1 MHHKMWYIY
10 MQPRN
15 SFGISCSLKGE
26 KKVQI
31 HGFQKMTLLDFPGRV
46 ACTVFTGGCNL
57 RCPFCHNALLVTK
70 LADTDIIPTE
80 SVFSYLEKRKGILDG
95 VAITGGEPLL
105 QPDIASFIRKI
116 KNMGYAVKLDTNGA
130 YPAKLRDL
138 VEEGIVD
145 YVAMDVK
152 NCKEKYGETV
162 GIPNFDVSK
171 IEESIKF
178 LMSGKVDFEFRTT
191 VVKEFHT
198 VEDIEKLSEWIKGA
212 PKYYLQNFTDSG
224 NLIGENL
231 HECGKET
238 LEVMR
243 EAAQKYVCVCETR
256 GV

>member
-1 MHHKMWYIY
+1 M
-10 MQPRN
+10 
-15 SFGISCSLKGE
+15 
-26 KKVQI
+26 QI

-70 LADTDIIPTE
+70 MSDADIIPSE
-80 SVFSYLEKRKGILDG
+80 DVISFLEKRKGLLDG

-116 KNMGYAVKLDTNGA
+116 KNMGYAVKLDTNGT

-138 VEEGIVD
+138 VEEGLVD

-162 GIPNFDVSK
+162 GIQNYDVSK
-171 IEESIKF
+171 ADESIKF
-178 LMSGKVDFEFRTT
+178 LLSNKVDFEFRTT

-198 VEDIEKLSEWIKGA
+198 VEDIEKLAEWITGA
-212 PKYYLQNFTDSG
+212 PKYFLQNFTDSG
-224 NLIGENL
+224 NLIGENM
-231 HECGKET
+231 HECSKET
-238 LEVMR
+238 LESMR
-243 EAAQKYVCVCETR
+243 TAALKYVKSCETR

>member
-1 MHHKMWYIY
+1 M
-10 MQPRN
+10 
-15 SFGISCSLKGE
+15 
-26 KKVQI
+26 QI

-57 RCPFCHNALLVTK
+57 RCSFCHNALLVTE
-70 LADTDIIPTE
+70 LADSDIIPTE
-80 SVFSYLEKRKGILDG
+80 SVLSYLEKRTKLLDG

-138 VEEGIVD
+138 VEEGLVD

-162 GIPNFDVSK
+162 GIPNFDTSK
-171 IEESIKF
+171 VEESIKF
-178 LMSGKVDFEFRTT
+178 LLSGKVDFEFRTT
-191 VVKEFHT
+191 IVKEFHT
-198 VEDIEKLSEWIKGA
+198 VEDIKKLSEWIKGA
-212 PKYYLQNFTDSG
+212 PKYFLQNFTDSG
-224 NLIGENL
+224 NLIGENM
-231 HECGKET
+231 HECSKET
-238 LEVMR
+238 LLQMR
-243 EAAQKYVCVCETR
+243 SEASRYVQSCETR

>member
-1 MHHKMWYIY
+1 M
-10 MQPRN
+10 
-15 SFGISCSLKGE
+15 
-26 KKVQI
+26 QI

-70 LADTDIIPTE
+70 LTDTDIIPTE
-80 SVFSYLEKRKGILDG
+80 SVFSYLKKRKGILDG

-105 QPDIASFIRKI
+105 QLDIASFIRKI

-152 NCKEKYGETV
+152 NSKEKYGETV
-162 GIPNFDVSK
+162 GIPNFNVSK

-198 VEDIEKLSEWIKGA
+198 VEDIEKLSEWINGA

-238 LEVMR
+238 LEAMR
-243 EAAQKYVCVCETR
+243 EAASKYVEVCETR